1 MLSCKL
7 DNFSSLQ
14 LWYWVQW
21 WATGFLHVV
30 VRASTQSCI
39 FECGNGPCSSS
50 KPHLALISVWGHC
63 LPTLANWVFT
73 IRSQLIRVPA
83 ILWSTLGK
91 TRPPMMQCRISA
103 QKWKSK
109 LTECMKHTNQ
119 LIFYILSCFVFNS
132 SSFFA
137 IFFFF
142 LQRQSQTCFENLV
155 LLSTVG
161 ILPS

>member
-73 IRSQLIRVPA
+73 IQSQLIRVPA
-83 ILWSTLGK
+83 VLWSTLGNS
-91 TRPPMMQCRISA
+91 RPPMMQCRISA

-109 LTECMKHTNQ
+109 LTECNQ
-119 LIFYILSCFVFNS
+119 LIFLYFVMLCYQLQIISLLF
-132 SSFFA
+132 SFF
-137 IFFFF
+137 
-142 LQRQSQTCFENLV
+142 CKDNLKHV
-155 LLSTVG
+155 LK
-161 ILPS
+161 I

>member
-50 KPHLALISVWGHC
+50 KPHLALISVWGHY

-73 IRSQLIRVPA
+73 IQSQFIRVPGT
-83 ILWSTLGK
+83 LWSTLGK
-91 TRPPMMQCRISA
+91 TRPPRMQCRISA
-103 QKWKSK
+103 QKVEGKIKRRAWS
-109 LTECMKHTNQ
+109 T
-119 LIFYILSCFVFNS
+119 LINLFFIFCHALLSTPDH
-132 SSFFA
+132 FFA
-137 IFFFF
+137 IFIF

-161 ILPS
+161 ILLS